1 MDARTRQQA
10 SIAPQAMISL
20 GKPVILFRIFKE
32 CNFYTSNATELA
44 TELAAE
50 LATELA
56 TELAFS
62 SSVVHRLCFH

>member
-1 MDARTRQQA
+1 
-10 SIAPQAMISL
+10 MISL

-44 TELAAE
+44 TELADE